1 MATVLVKFHIQLE
14 NYPREKCYTSTSRLR
29 KPDKQQLQ
37 ESIWT
42 QTWLSTSP
50 LSRTLRWTW
59 VFKVWPANPGP
70 HCLYLRTWTMEPP
83 HHPYILL
90 VAPSCGDVLCPL
102 INPYLMTQQI
112 PTLLAESSRFLPY
125 QQCSSWSGISMSQ
138 LFFPTTSLGTQFSA
152 PHPTP
157 SFFPL
162 TCQVPNLGSSSVLF
176 PISAAFFLYM
186 FTWAGS
192 LVTFASQLKCHL
204 LRRVP

>member
-29 KPDKQQLQ
+29 KLDKQQLQ

-59 VFKVWPANPGP
+59 VFEVWPANPGP
-70 HCLYLRTWTMEPP
+70 HCLNLRTRTMEPP

-90 VAPSCGDVLCPL
+90 VTPSCGDILCPL

-112 PTLLAESSRFLPY
+112 PTLLAESSPSYLTNNALLDLAYLCLNCSFLPLP
-125 QQCSSWSGISMSQ
+125 SK
-138 LFFPTTSLGTQFSA
+138 PNSLPA
-152 PHPTP
+152 PPHPKLR
-157 SFFPL
+157 SYSSDL
-162 TCQVPNLGSSSVLF
+162 SSSKFRVFVCSFSCICSVLPLHVHLGWF
-176 PISAAFFLYM
+176 PRDIRISAEM
-186 FTWAGS
+186 S
-192 LVTFASQLKCHL
+192 PS
-204 LRRVP
+204 